1 METVEEIES
10 EIRRITVP
18 GFRER
23 LVAKGLA
30 RAMVMRDGQVPVEGP
45 KFSTGL
51 PQNLLRYGFSLLRFG
66 LHLRDLEGDAELAR
80 SSFERAAESIEAVVR
95 NGSPRE
101 RAGGFYRICAA
112 SAYHLAGYSARA
124 FSLMRASFE
133 PKSLTPAETAL
144 AHLMLRSLG
153 NLLDFSRGW
162 LEQPEH
168 TDEAV
173 GSSLADPESAV
184 DVDEALQVA
193 LTALILRALAVF
205 CHGLRTGKEENVTRA
220 QEMLSRTQ
228 AIAGKR
234 NLVTLWWISFIAR
247 HLITDLWQHSLHIR
261 LPRDD
266 GGARYNELREG
277 LIRLLQCGNIAQIDL
292 WPSQLEAAARS
303 LDPADD
309 LVVALPTSAG
319 KTRIA
324 ELCILRAL
332 SLGHRAIYITP
343 LRALS
348 AQTEREL
355 EAVFRPLAFR
365 FRPSTAQP
373 ERRRMTLMHCE
384 PAT

>member
-45 KFSTGL
+45 IFSTGL
-51 PQNLLRYGFSLLRFG
+51 PQDLLRYGFSLLRFG

-228 AIAGKR
+228 AIAGKTQPR
-234 NLVTLWWISFIAR
+234 HFMVDQLYCAPPHHRLVA
-247 HLITDLWQHSLHIR
+247 
-261 LPRDD
+261 
-266 GGARYNELREG
+266 
-277 LIRLLQCGNIAQIDL
+277 
-292 WPSQLEAAARS
+292 
-303 LDPADD
+303 
-309 LVVALPTSAG
+309 
-319 KTRIA
+319 
-324 ELCILRAL
+324 
-332 SLGHRAIYITP
+332 
-343 LRALS
+343 
-348 AQTEREL
+348 
-355 EAVFRPLAFR
+355 
-365 FRPSTAQP
+365 AQP
-373 ERRRMTLMHCE
+373 AHPPAPRRRRSALQRTAGRSHQA
-384 PAT
+384 PAMWQYCPDRPVAFPTRSSGKVSRSRG